1 MKQIKIIIL
10 TVFISILNITPA
22 FVAGGGE
29 ELEHDPYDTSIL
41 DISILGSDLAQF
53 FLMISLVLFVLSF
66 IFFYISRRNNNI

>member
-10 TVFISILNITPA
+10 TVFISLLNITPA
-22 FVAGGGE
+22 FVSGVGE

-53 FLMISLVLFVLSF
+53 FIIISLILFVLSF
-66 IFFYISRRNNNI
+66 VLFYFSRRNNNI

>member
-10 TVFISILNITPA
+10 TVFISILNITHA

-29 ELEHDPYDTSIL
+29 ELEHDQYDTSIL